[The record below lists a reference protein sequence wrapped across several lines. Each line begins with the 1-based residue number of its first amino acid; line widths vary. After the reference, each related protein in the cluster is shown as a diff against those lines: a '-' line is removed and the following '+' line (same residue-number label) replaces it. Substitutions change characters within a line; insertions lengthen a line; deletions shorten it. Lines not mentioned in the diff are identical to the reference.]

1 MFLKNVH
8 KKEGGRETE
17 RDTMKDRDRDT
28 KKTERQ
34 RNSDT
39 KKDRETPH

>member
-28 KKTERQ
+28 EIQ
-34 RNSDT
+34 RY
-39 KKDRETPH
+39 KKDRETEKQ